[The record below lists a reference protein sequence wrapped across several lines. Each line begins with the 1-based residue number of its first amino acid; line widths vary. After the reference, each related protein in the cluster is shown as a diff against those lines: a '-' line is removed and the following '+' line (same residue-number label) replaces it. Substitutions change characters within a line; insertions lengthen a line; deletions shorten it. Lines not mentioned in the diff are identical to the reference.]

1 MSREALLCQGVR
13 KGKVFEN
20 MVLMV
25 VLRKECAGLRR
36 SDEPRDPG
44 RVRFPPLQ
52 GSKLAQRV
60 A

>member
-25 VLRKECAGLRR
+25 VLRKECARTSQERR
-36 SDEPRDPG
+36 
-44 RVRFPPLQ
+44 
-52 GSKLAQRV
+52 A

>member
-20 MVLMV
+20 VVLMV
-25 VLRKECAGLRR
+25 VLPE
-36 SDEPRDPG
+36 
-44 RVRFPPLQ
+44 RVRQ
-52 GSKLAQRV
+52 DSQERRA